1 MSSYVFTSESV
12 SEGHPDKVCDQI
24 SDSIVDIFLSRE
36 PEARV
41 AVETMEA
48 AGSIGVVAANSGN
61 AAVAMAAVSMGGGGS
76 SAGASRSERAA
87 KVQEARMKGYEGDSC
102 PECMNF
108 TLVRNGTCLKCD
120 TCGSTTGCS

>member
-1 MSSYVFTSESV
+1 MAYEQA
-12 SEGHPDKVCDQI
+12 DQRI
-24 SDSIVDIFLSRE
+24 
-36 PEARV
+36 
-41 AVETMEA
+41 
-48 AGSIGVVAANSGN
+48 

-76 SAGASRSERAA
+76 SAGAGRSERAA